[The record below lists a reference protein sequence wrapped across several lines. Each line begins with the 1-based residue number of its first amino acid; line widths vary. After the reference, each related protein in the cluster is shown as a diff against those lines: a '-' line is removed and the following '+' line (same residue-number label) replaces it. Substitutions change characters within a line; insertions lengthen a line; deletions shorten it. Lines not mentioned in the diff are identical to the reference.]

1 MTDKEINNKCDGA
14 ICPHYRQC
22 VLLQRKEQELKNEKE
37 AARIDLEILNQAC
50 LDLRNELEEK
60 EQEYQKLS
68 MKYLDMNSILDD
80 ALINLSDVG
89 KPQHALCE
97 LPFEIKKLKQQ
108 CEELKKELDTAKINY
123 SNEMDY
129 QRMYYQALEKIDN
142 IVTSAGFGLDD
153 KAILSLVKPILKI
166 INEVKGE

>member
-60 EQEYQKLS
+60 EQE
-68 MKYLDMNSILDD
+68 
-80 ALINLSDVG
+80 
-89 KPQHALCE
+89 
-97 LPFEIKKLKQQ
+97 
-108 CEELKKELDTAKINY
+108 CEELKKFYEEWNSQIPTITNTIGNLQLQTKAWTETASCYK
-123 SNEMDY
+123 
-129 QRMYYQALEKIDN
+129 QALEKIDN

-166 INEVKGE
+166 INEVKG

>member
-50 LDLRNELEEK
+50 LDLRNELETK

-89 KPQHALCE
+89 KPQHTLCE

-108 CEELKKELDTAKINY
+108 CEELKREIATAKINY
-123 SNEMDY
+123 ANQKDY
-129 QRMYYQALEKIDN
+129 SDMYYQALEKIEEYTKSTLKMPLERK
-142 IVTSAGFGLDD
+142 V
-153 KAILSLVKPILKI
+153 ILNI